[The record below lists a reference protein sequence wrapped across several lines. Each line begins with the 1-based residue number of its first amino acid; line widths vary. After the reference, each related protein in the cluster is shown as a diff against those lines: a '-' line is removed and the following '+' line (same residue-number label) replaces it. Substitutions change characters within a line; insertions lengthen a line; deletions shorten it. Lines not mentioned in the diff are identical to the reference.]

1 VKGEGRSTEEVK
13 AKASGGKKEEETA
26 GGGEKWKPGEAVG
39 AAEAVE
45 DVGDAVDVAALR
57 RAGNLSTL
65 RPWVGCSGS

>member
-26 GGGEKWKPGEAVG
+26 GGEKWKPGEAVG

-57 RAGNLSTL
+57 RAGILLTL
-65 RPWVGCSGS
+65 RPWVGCRGC